1 LSFYVTVTITSKG
14 CSALGASIDDI
25 RRNADSS
32 VTPESPMN
40 TSPQGPLSTRALDA
54 ESLQFI
60 ALGKARLRP
69 LRLLP
74 IGKGDAWIV
83 EDVLF
88 TDHALE
94 LDIPIVFVSN
104 PKSVEEM
111 PSCLR
116 YLKYSCHK
124 TLNKGLARASTVT
137 PRGIEHPVYLKYS
150 CRKAVELLLFTRR
163 GVEDPLYLKYSCREA
178 VELLLLPDHTRLSL
192 LLSAVLRCEFERAWC
207 VDCYY
212 KIFGMEL

>member
-1 LSFYVTVTITSKG
+1 
-14 CSALGASIDDI
+14 
-25 RRNADSS
+25 
-32 VTPESPMN
+32 MN

-94 LDIPIVFVSN
+94 LDIPIAFVSN

-137 PRGIEHPVYLKYS
+137 PRGVEHPVYLKYS
-150 CRKAVELLLFTRR
+150 CREAVELLLFTRRGVEDPLYLKYSCREAVELLLFTRR